1 MLTILIHCL
10 WWFNHSLVMESWF
23 QFSES
28 KENVMWFHGL
38 RRSGHSLLWAVWLLL
53 CPRCVQEV
61 CIRHWCIEFHDICI
75 RHIIFFG
82 CGLLWTLI
90 RLDLFVATQTN
101 NIVLLW
107 VLVFDSVKLKWTR
120 FGKTQIRY
128 LRAYISDFMFA
139 ILNQC
144 FFPWRADFALG
155 DSTRTSTFDVGNSKT
170 ASWHYQIH
178 WIHWQSLNKVTVCLG
193 FNGFVGAFLYITI
206 CLVEF
211 LDPFASNKFI
221 GELHMDSLDPTTNY
235 GHVTCLIMSIYF
247 VIWIALLPRMEI
259 RFVFFDH
266 DALTRKM

>member
-1 MLTILIHCL
+1 M
-10 WWFNHSLVMESWF
+10 
-23 QFSES
+23 
-28 KENVMWFHGL
+28 
-38 RRSGHSLLWAVWLLL
+38 
-53 CPRCVQEV
+53 
-61 CIRHWCIEFHDICI
+61 HWVPWYLHKTY
-75 RHIIFFG
+75 IFFG

-139 ILNQC
+139 IFNQC
-144 FFPWRADFALG
+144 FFPVTCWFCAQWFDTNFDLRRWQLK
-155 DSTRTSTFDVGNSKT
+155 DSKL
-170 ASWHYQIH
+170 ASIESIDNH
-178 WIHWQSLNKVTVCLG
+178 WIMLLYVWDSMDSLC
-193 FNGFVGAFLYITI
+193 AFWYITI

-221 GELHMDSLDPTTNY
+221 GELHWDSLDPMTNY

-247 VIWIALLPRMEI
+247 VILIALLPRMEI

>member
-75 RHIIFFG
+75 KHIIFFG

-144 FFPWRADFALG
+144 FFSRDVLILRSVIRHELRP
-155 DSTRTSTFDVGNSKT
+155 STLATQRQQVGIIKSIESIDN
-170 ASWHYQIH
+170 H
-178 WIHWQSLNKVTVCLG
+178 WIRL
-193 FNGFVGAFLYITI
+193 LY
-206 CLVEF
+206 VW
-211 LDPFASNKFI
+211 DS
-221 GELHMDSLDPTTNY
+221 MDSWA
-235 GHVTCLIMSIYF
+235 HFCI
-247 VIWIALLPRMEI
+247 LLY
-259 RFVFFDH
+259 VW
-266 DALTRKM
+266 